1 MIKLALDRVAVDDCK
16 RRTELEAL
24 QVQALEAVD
33 QQRARAS
40 RTEYHFGKLPLEL
53 ATDILTSALAEDRA
67 KVVVLAQVCK
77 AWRCTILGTPHFWDD
92 LVLSH
97 QNPIKKAKLW
107 RTRSR
112 GRIVHLTLRQALK
125 AQAIA
130 LHELQDLS
138 LESLRTLCLADFP
151 ASVVREHLPNL
162 TSDVLRRLDI
172 MEIDNRMESRPVTWL
187 WPEPSMAL
195 RSLSVHFTPF
205 EWVSLTDYFPRL
217 EHFTFSGPL
226 VDVPLN
232 AITNFLRAHAGLRT
246 LSMSIMDFIYHRS
259 PDLEQPP
266 VHLPNLER
274 LEVEYHDFALSF
286 MFPLLHMPNLRVL
299 NIHRGVHAIDTALLH
314 LVTSRAC
321 ESLRELRISQCA
333 VSARCVLSL
342 LQEAKSLQALE
353 LKYLGGN
360 QANTILQA
368 LSQPAPTRQDEE
380 GNKGDGSCAPTLPC
394 PSLTHVNF
402 SHCPDV
408 KSGSLMALVKARL
421 PGTTSDTLLDTAT
434 QPESPQLAPIDTII
448 VDGCPLVEM
457 DILPWL
463 RSKVRLVSCIY
474 MSKKDAKWRR

>member
-1 MIKLALDRVAVDDCK
+1 MIRLALERVRADDCK

-24 QVQALEAVD
+24 ECQVLEAVD
-33 QQRARAS
+33 EQRARTS
-40 RTEYHFGKLPLEL
+40 KTTYHFGKLPLEL
-53 ATDILTSALAEDRA
+53 ATDIFASSLADDRA

-77 AWRCTILGTPHFWDD
+77 AWRCTIVGTPHFWND

-97 QNPIKKAKLW
+97 QNPVKNAKLW
-107 RTRSR
+107 RARSK
-112 GRIVHLTLRQALK
+112 GRLVSLTLRQALK
-125 AQAIA
+125 AHDIA
-130 LHELQDLS
+130 LDELRDLS

-162 TSDVLRRLDI
+162 TDNVLRNLDTLQ
-172 MEIDNRMESRPVTWL
+172 IDNRMESRPVTWL
-187 WPEPSMAL
+187 WPDPSMAL

-205 EWVSLTDYFPRL
+205 EWVALPDYFPRL

-226 VDVPLN
+226 VDVPLS
-232 AITNFLRAHAGLRT
+232 AITDFLRAHAGLRT
-246 LSMSIMDFIYHRS
+246 LSLSIMDFIYHRA
-259 PDLEQPP
+259 PDREQPP

-274 LEVEYHDFALSF
+274 LEIEYHDFAMSF
-286 MFPLLHMPNLRVL
+286 MFPLLHMSNLQVL
-299 NIHRGVHAIDTALLH
+299 NILRGVHAIDTSLQH
-314 LVTSRAC
+314 LVASRAG

-342 LQEAKSLQALE
+342 LQQARRLQTLE

-360 QANTILQA
+360 QANAILQA
-368 LSQPAPTRQDEE
+368 LSQSASTHQDGEGGEGGGGSMPTM
-380 GNKGDGSCAPTLPC
+380 LC

-408 KSGSLMALVKARL
+408 KSGSLMALVKTRL
-421 PGTTSDTLLDTAT
+421 PSMTSDTPVVAAT
-434 QPESPQLAPIDTII
+434 LPEQSQTAPIDTLI

-474 MSKKDAKWRR
+474 MSKKDARWRR